1 MEKIT
6 LDQIVEGVKGKLLK
20 HGKTIEFD
28 KVSIDSRKVTPGDIF
43 FALAGENFDG
53 HSYLDKAIEA
63 GAALCIIH
71 REDLNLKDFN
81 ENIAII
87 LVEDTRT
94 ALLDLAEYYRSTLNI
109 KVIGITGSTGKTS
122 TKDLVAA
129 VLSPKYKV
137 FKTKGNF
144 NNEVGLPLMVF
155 SLDNSYD
162 IAILEMGMSNLG
174 EIERLAK
181 VARPD
186 LGIITNIGLSHIE
199 NLKSRDN
206 ILKAKM
212 EITSFFGRDNKLII
226 NGDND
231 MLQDLTSDN
240 YKIIKIGLENDY
252 NFTASRII
260 INNDHIKFNVVEG
273 GKEVKN
279 VIEVGIPGMHN
290 VLNSLLAIATAR
302 ELGVTYEEISK
313 GIESLEFTSMRLDI
327 VNCGKYIIINDAY
340 NASPDSMEAAL
351 DVLKNY
357 DGKRKIAVLGTM
369 KELGHE
375 AFNAHMRVG
384 SYAKRSN
391 VDLLLTAG
399 EFNDAFRTGYG
410 DENIITFHTGEELLS
425 YLSTTI
431 NEGDVILVKASRTM
445 KFENIVSGI
454 QKTTV

>member
-6 LDQIVEGVKGKLLK
+6 LDQIVEGVNGKILK
-20 HGKTIEFD
+20 QGKTIEFD

-81 ENIAII
+81 ENVAII

-94 ALLDLAEYYRSTLNI
+94 ALLDLAEYYRRTLNI

-199 NLKSRDN
+199 NLKSREN

-231 MLQDLTSDN
+231 MLQSLTSED

-273 GKEVKN
+273 GKEVEN
-279 VIEVGIPGMHN
+279 PIEVGIPGMHN
-290 VLNSLLAIATAR
+290 VLNSLLAIAAAR

-357 DGKRKIAVLGTM
+357 EGKRKIAVLGTM

-384 SYAKRSN
+384 SYARKSN

-399 EFNDAFRTGYG
+399 EFNDAFRNGYG
-410 DENIITFHTGEELLS
+410 DESIFTFHTGEELLS

-431 NEGDVILVKASRTM
+431 KEGDVILVKASRTM
-445 KFENIVSGI
+445 KFESIVSGI